1 MKHALHQ
8 EEHFA
13 MPLYKTIGGL
23 SRYCTTANVVGLIG
37 AVVALVCLLALPG
50 SSYWNIRLPLYLL
63 VAFWTILRPRT
74 ALYLMPIT
82 VPWDTIDPA
91 NLGGLH
97 ASDILALLLAA
108 SWLMS
113 FALYHYAGPEQ
124 ATSGPLDRGTTLP
137 PRYLVYALLALL
149 LAMLA
154 STTVAASVSLSA
166 KEIAKWIEV
175 LIILLLGY
183 QYVRTRKQI
192 WTLAVICLLAALSQA
207 ALGYLQSFFDLGP
220 AAFVRDASLRVY
232 GTFDQPNPYAGYI
245 NMPLMIALALCLL
258 GRDMRTRLLAGI
270 AAALLLGVE
279 YLSQS
284 KGGWMACAVALL
296 LIIIIGMP
304 RARGL
309 LGAGFVCV
317 LACVGAYLGGI
328 IPEATLQPVLE
339 KAGLLNISFTR
350 PTNDNFANAERLAHW
365 LAGIHMFQDHP
376 FLGVGIGNYP
386 SAYSQY
392 MLGIFTNPLGHAHN
406 YYINIAAEAG
416 IFGLLTLLL
425 FIAATFVATGR
436 AYRAIQQRWQHI
448 TASPLPIT
456 QPAASEQ
463 AMKLANDRALVIGV
477 IAALASVCVHNL
489 VDDLYVHSM
498 TNLIALLL
506 VMAIRLDTVPAVE

>member
-1 MKHALHQ
+1 MKHTLHH
-8 EEHFA
+8 EARFA
-13 MPLYKTIGGL
+13 VSLYKTI
-23 SRYCTTANVVGLIG
+23 SEYCTTANVVGLIG
-37 AVVALVCLLALPG
+37 AIVVLICLLALPG

-63 VAFWTILRPRT
+63 VTFWTILRPRT
-74 ALYLMPIT
+74 ALYLMPIA
-82 VPWDTIDPA
+82 VPWGTIDPA

-97 ASDILALLLAA
+97 AADILALLLAA

-113 FALYHYAGPEQ
+113 FALYHYVGPEQ
-124 ATSGPLDRGTTLP
+124 TASGPLDRDTTLP
-137 PRYLVYALLALL
+137 PLYLVYAISSLL
-149 LAMLA
+149 LVMLA

-166 KEIAKWIEV
+166 KEIAKWVEV

-183 QYVRTRKQI
+183 QYVRTRRQI
-192 WTLAVICLLAALSQA
+192 WILVVICLLAALSQA
-207 ALGYLQSFFDLGP
+207 VFGYLQSFFDLGP
-220 AAFVRDASLRVY
+220 TSFVRDASLRVY

-245 NMPLMIALALCLL
+245 NMALMIVLALCLL
-258 GRDMRTRLLAGI
+258 GRGMRTRLLAGI
-270 AAALLLGVE
+270 ASALLLGVE

-284 KGGWMACAVALL
+284 KGGWIAFAVALL

-304 RARGL
+304 RGRGL
-309 LGAGFVCV
+309 LGAGFLCV
-317 LACVGAYLGGI
+317 LVAIGAYLGGI
-328 IPEATLQPVLE
+328 IPQATLQPVLE

-350 PTNDNFANAERLAHW
+350 PTNDNFANSERLAHW

-392 MLGIFTNPLGHAHN
+392 MLGIFTNSLGHAHN

-416 IFGLLTLLL
+416 ILGLLTLLL
-425 FIAATFVATGR
+425 FIAATFVAARRT
-436 AYRAIQQRWQHI
+436 YRTIQQRWQHI
-448 TASPLPIT
+448 IALPSPVT
-456 QPAASEQ
+456 ESAASRQ
-463 AMKLANDRALVIGV
+463 AMKLRLIANDRALVIGV

-506 VMAIRLDTVPAVE
+506 VMAIRIDTVSAVE